1 MYFIHQWCN
10 SNEKIKD
17 PTAPSLVKT
26 SLYIMYA
33 NNNIINLMIR

>member
-10 SNEKIKD
+10 SNEKTKD
-17 PTAPSLVKT
+17 ATAPSLVKA

-33 NNNIINLMIR
+33 NNNIKNIIN